1 MSKQET
7 PAQGQR
13 GILITSFDNQ
23 VYFRQY
29 APDFTFVDYM
39 LTNYDVE
46 IEIVDSDAALIRN
59 ERGDFLDYTSESMN
73 VVPKSDS
80 DSTSD

>member
-23 VYFRQY
+23 VFFRQY
-29 APDFTFVDYM
+29 AADFSFVDYM

-46 IEIVDSDAALIRN
+46 VEIVDPDAALIRT
-59 ERGDFLDYTSESMN
+59 ERGDFLDYTTESMN
-73 VVPKSDS
+73 VVPKSDA
-80 DSTSD
+80 DPTPD

>member
-23 VYFRQY
+23 VFFRQY
-29 APDFTFVDYM
+29 AADFSFVDYM

-46 IEIVDSDAALIRN
+46 VEIVDPDAALIRT
-59 ERGDFLDYTSESMN
+59 ERGDFLDYTTESMN

-80 DSTSD
+80 NPASD

>member
-7 PAQGQR
+7 PAAGQR

-23 VYFRQY
+23 VFFRQY
-29 APDFTFVDYM
+29 AADFTFVDYM

-46 IEIVDSDAALIRN
+46 IEIVDPDAALIRT
-59 ERGDFLDYTSESMN
+59 ERGDFLDYTTESMN

-80 DSTSD
+80 DPTPD

>member
-7 PAQGQR
+7 PAAGQR
-13 GILITSFDNQ
+13 GILITGVDNQ
-23 VYFRQY
+23 VFFRQY
-29 APDFTFVDYM
+29 AADFTFVDYM

-46 IEIVDSDAALIRN
+46 IEIVDPDAALIRT
-59 ERGDFLDYTSESMN
+59 ERGDFLDYTTESMN

-80 DSTSD
+80 DPTPD

>member
-29 APDFTFVDYM
+29 AADYTFVDYM
-39 LTNYDVE
+39 LTNHDVE
-46 IEIVDSDAALIRN
+46 IEIVDSGAALIRS
-59 ERGDFLDYTSESMN
+59 ERGDFLDYTTESIN
-73 VVPKSDS
+73 VVPKSDFNPAP
-80 DSTSD
+80 D